1 MFFSIRREF
10 AFRKK
15 VSSLWEKVSK
25 GSPFSLR
32 RRIQKV
38 EELVIMKHVGGM
50 EMSRE
55 RKGLGSAI
63 FLGLKCSSFKISAL
77 LFLLS
82 FFLFGICYGASHSN
96 GASNQSV
103 VKVESSEINITSLT
117 HEAPPE
123 YRIVLVKSEYRL
135 HLFLGDQE
143 VKSYPVAIG
152 QNSGDKQ
159 AIGDMRTPVGVFK
172 INEIVNMKDWA
183 SNIGDKNGR
192 MERVYGPWFLSLAT
206 SPWVG
211 IGIHGTS
218 NRGSIGQSVSEGCIR
233 MYNED
238 LLELKKFVKVGT
250 VVEIVE

>member
-1 MFFSIRREF
+1 M
-10 AFRKK
+10 
-15 VSSLWEKVSK
+15 WEKVSK
-25 GSPFSLR
+25 GSSFSLR

-38 EELVIMKHVGGM
+38 EELVVIEHGGGM
-50 EMSRE
+50 EMGRE
-55 RKGLGSAI
+55 RKVPRSVRLFGSKGVLDRVSI
-63 FLGLKCSSFKISAL
+63 L

-82 FFLFGICYGASHSN
+82 FFLFGICYGADYSGKN
-96 GASNQSV
+96 TNQSV

-117 HEAPPE
+117 YEVPPE

-135 HLFLGDQE
+135 HLFRGDQE

-152 QNSGDKQ
+152 RNSGDKQ

-183 SNIGDKNGR
+183 SNIGDKDGR

-238 LLELKKFVKVGT
+238 LLELKELVKVGT